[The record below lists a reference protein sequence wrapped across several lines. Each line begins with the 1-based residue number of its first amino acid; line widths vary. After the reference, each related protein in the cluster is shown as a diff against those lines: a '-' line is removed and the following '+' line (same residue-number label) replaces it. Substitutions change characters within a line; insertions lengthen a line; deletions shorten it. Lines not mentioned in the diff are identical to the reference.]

1 MFSNIKHLGPLG
13 LLATKNDGKEGGVLP
28 AIFVKNEG
36 PKKSVAIS
44 IHFQKSVA
52 ISIHYFSKTV
62 AFSIH
67 FSFCQFCC

>member
-1 MFSNIKHLGPLG
+1 MFSNIKHLVPLD

-44 IHFQKSVA
+44 IH
-52 ISIHYFSKTV
+52 YFSKTV